1 VSSEGA
7 ASVAGAS
14 VAGASVATAVGA
26 AVGLA
31 PQDARTVLAIARID
45 KTIISFLL
53 IFFSF
58 YSLDIKD
65 GFGWFLFWRCNFFVC
80 DRPPFLIK

>member
-1 VSSEGA
+1 MDTRVSSTGA
-7 ASVAGAS
+7 TSVAGAA
-14 VAGASVATAVGA
+14 VAGAAVAGAAVGA
-26 AVGLA
+26 AVGLG

-65 GFGWFLFWRCNFFVC
+65 GFGWLLFYAAFSFR
-80 DRPPFLIK
+80 